1 MAQGGLVD
9 GLMKHPPKGIDLLI
23 TEGTNLGTSKPTVTE
38 TDLENWLVERSKT
51 VKGRIFVSWSGQ
63 NFDRLT
69 TLYRVAKRTR
79 RDLVIDLY
87 TADMPE
93 QVAEGSGLPRPGWP
107 NLKVVLTAG
116 LRRLYADRYGE
127 SCIGGISRTGLGA
140 AALIGSR
147 AIVMLRKG
155 RFAE

>member
-1 MAQGGLVD
+1 
-9 GLMKHPPKGIDLLI
+9 MKHPPKGIDLLI
-23 TEGTNLGTSKPTVTE
+23 TEGTNLGASKPAVSE

-51 VKGRIFVSWSGQ
+51 VTGRIFVSWSGQ

-107 NLKVVLTAG
+107 NLKVVLTAVFTPT
-116 LRRLYADRYGE
+116 A
-127 SCIGGISRTGLGA
+127 TAKATA
-140 AALIGSR
+140 AATAAPASAPPR
-147 AIVMLRKG
+147 WPA
-155 RFAE
+155 AAPS